1 MEQDLSRAMYENAIG
16 KLVVNYL
23 ESLGTVELPS
33 LAESSALKLI
43 AEIKAVLDDDSLED
57 PECFQRIEA
66 ILTALED
73 HGVFTTRHD
82 W

>member
-23 ESLGTVELPS
+23 ESLGTVELPA

-43 AEIKAVLDDDSLED
+43 AEIKAVLDDGSLED
-57 PECFQRIEA
+57 PTCFQRID
-66 ILTALED
+66 ALVD
-73 HGVFTTRHD
+73 AFYVRNVHTPRHD

>member
-16 KLVVNYL
+16 KLVVDYL
-23 ESLGTVELPS
+23 ESLGTAELPS

-43 AEIKAVLDDDSLED
+43 AGIKAILDDGALED
-57 PECFQRIEA
+57 PECFQRID
-66 ILTALED
+66 ALVD
-73 HGVFTTRHD
+73 AFHAWNIPTVRHD

>member
-23 ESLGTVELPS
+23 ESLGTVELPA

>member
-16 KLVVNYL
+16 KLAVDYL
-23 ESLGTVELPS
+23 ESLGTAGLPA
-33 LAESSALKLI
+33 LAESSALKLV

-57 PECFQRIEA
+57 PTCFQRID
-66 ILTALED
+66 ALVD
-73 HGVFTTRHD
+73 AFYARNVHTPRHD

>member
-1 MEQDLSRAMYENAIG
+1 MEQDLSRAMYENAVG
-16 KLVVNYL
+16 KLVVDYL

-43 AEIKAVLDDDSLED
+43 AEIKDILDNDDLED
-57 PECFQRIEA
+57 PQCFHRID
-66 ILTALED
+66 ALVD
-73 HGVFTTRHD
+73 AFHAGNVPTGRHD

>member
-16 KLVVNYL
+16 KLAVDYL
-23 ESLGTVELPS
+23 EYQGTHGLPA
-33 LAESSALKLI
+33 LAESSALKLV

-57 PECFQRIEA
+57 PECFRRID
-66 ILTALED
+66 ALVD
-73 HGVFTTRHD
+73 AFSARNVYTPRHD